1 MFLFLNCNTS
11 VLIYFIFFLHYN
23 APVQSLQVEGLLK
36 RNKTLSEEAEA
47 GNIYL
52 VDYEILKG
60 KEKTFYILKIS
71 YILGVSTGWEGGKK
85 DKGSLFFP
93 FTTRCLILTR

>member
-1 MFLFLNCNTS
+1 MLSCIGMHLLTNIIAFFALQCICWQILFLFLLC
-11 VLIYFIFFLHYN
+11 N
-23 APVQSLQVEGLLK
+23 APAQSLQVEGLLK
-36 RNKTLSEEAEA
+36 RNKTLSEEAKA

-60 KEKTFYILKIS
+60 KENKFDLSYILS

-85 DKGSLFFP
+85 DKG
-93 FTTRCLILTR
+93 R

>member
-1 MFLFLNCNTS
+1 MHLLPNFITFLHCNPS
-11 VLIYFIFFLHYN
+11 VGKFYSFFLLCN
-23 APVQSLQVEGLLK
+23 APAQSLQVEGLLK

-71 YILGVSTGWEGGKK
+71 HILGVSTGWEGGKK
-85 DKGSLFFP
+85 DKG
-93 FTTRCLILTR
+93 R

>member
-1 MFLFLNCNTS
+1 MHLLTNCIPCFELQCICFDIFHFVLF
-11 VLIYFIFFLHYN
+11 FHYN
-23 APVQSLQVEGLLK
+23 AFVQSMQVEGLLK

-85 DKGSLFFP
+85 DKG
-93 FTTRCLILTR
+93 R